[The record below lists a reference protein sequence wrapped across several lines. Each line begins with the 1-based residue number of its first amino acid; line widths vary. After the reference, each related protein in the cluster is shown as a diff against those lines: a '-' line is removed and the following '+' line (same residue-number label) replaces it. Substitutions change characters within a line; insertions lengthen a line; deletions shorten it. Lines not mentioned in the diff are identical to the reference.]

1 MTKNESSFIVW
12 LLIAIDIF
20 ILLLNMFPTGNSG
33 ADHFMSLDDESNF
46 VTWYSSSK
54 LLIGAMLCLIV
65 SRLRVDFRWTFRF
78 AGIALLGIS
87 MSETSMFHER
97 LSAAIYTIRT
107 GEVIL
112 TGGKAIWVI
121 YFAPACL
128 IVFLVLAR
136 AAQKASREF
145 RVIRWPMISAVFL
158 WTVVLIAETAP
169 RWAGL
174 TTESSQR
181 TAVIIEESCEL
192 FGASTLLY
200 GLLALIREISDSR
213 SVNKEAVCP

>member
-12 LLIAIDIF
+12 FFIAIDLF
-20 ILLLNMFPTGNSG
+20 ILLFNMFPTGNSG
-33 ADHFMSLDDESNF
+33 ADHFMSIDDESNF

-54 LLIGAMLCLIV
+54 LLFGALLCLIV
-65 SRLRVDFRWTFRF
+65 SRRRVGFRWTFRF

-97 LSAAIYTIRT
+97 FSAAIYTIRT
-107 GEVIL
+107 GEVNM
-112 TGGKAIWVI
+112 TGGKGLWVI
-121 YFAPACL
+121 YFAPVCL
-128 IVFLVLAR
+128 IVILVLAR
-136 AAQKASREF
+136 VAQKVSKEF
-145 RVIRWPMISAVFL
+145 KVIRWPMIFTVVL
-158 WTVVLIAETAP
+158 WTVVLIAEAAP

-174 TTESSQR
+174 TTESSLR